1 MKAFNLLIALL
12 LSISVSAQQ
21 HTAMPHG
28 TVYGTKPSTT
38 SMVQATKLETYMDT
52 RTRVNTTIEGKVI
65 KVTKSKG
72 GWFTID
78 AGNGKVITAH
88 FKNYDTS
95 IPASLSGRTVIVEG
109 VAQKQFIAD
118 DGQHFAGDTVTG
130 KKQHQVKTNPKQS
143 ITFEVS
149 GLMVDK

>member
-1 MKAFNLLIALL
+1 MKPFNLLVALL

-21 HTAMPHG
+21 HTAIPHG
-28 TVYGTKPSTT
+28 TVYGTKPGTA
-38 SMVQATKLETYMDT
+38 SMMQATKLETYMGN

-78 AGNGKVITAH
+78 AGNGKTIAAH

-95 IPASLSGRTVIVEG
+95 IPTSLSGRTVIVEG

>member
-1 MKAFNLLIALL
+1 LM
-12 LSISVSAQQ
+12 
-21 HTAMPHG
+21 H
-28 TVYGTKPSTT
+28 
-38 SMVQATKLETYMDT
+38 
-52 RTRVNTTIEGKVI
+52 
-65 KVTKSKG
+65 
-72 GWFTID
+72 
-78 AGNGKVITAH
+78 
-88 FKNYDTS
+88 YDTS
-95 IPASLSGRTVIVEG
+95 IPTSLSGRTVIVEG